1 MNRKLLKIMDYYDY
15 FCRILLLLMSLLV
28 VTFVF
33 MRYLFGITFI
43 WAEEAITMLF
53 ISTTFFGAVIGVK
66 DNEHISIN
74 FFIDLIPDSIKRYVG
89 IFSDITI
96 LGVQI
101 FMIYLSMDWIGKVGN
116 VLTKG
121 LQVPIK
127 YFYYMMPI
135 SCVLIGI
142 YCVFSLIRRVAAL
155 AKHLKAE

>member
-1 MNRKLLKIMDYYDY
+1 MISKTMEYYDY

-53 ISTTFFGAVIGVK
+53 ISTTFFGAVLGVK
-66 DNEHISIN
+66 DNEHININ
-74 FFIDLIPDSIKRYVG
+74 FFIDLIPNSIKRYIE
-89 IFSDITI
+89 IFSDLII
-96 LGVQI
+96 LGVQV
-101 FMIYLSMDWIGKVGN
+101 FLIYLSLDWIDKVGN

-121 LQVPIK
+121 LRLPIR

-135 SCVLIGI
+135 SSILIGI
-142 YCVFSLIRRVAAL
+142 YCVFSIVRRISVL
-155 AKHLKAE
+155 SKHAKAE